1 MNIVDKL
8 MTIDAGKILERPTET
23 MEIKRLS
30 NLLGEPFLIKLQ
42 AVHPQRYTE
51 IQSMA
56 VDLNKKGHINNV
68 DIYKQNTH
76 MILASLVEPNIKDRK
91 LLEHFK
97 AATPVDLIGK
107 LFLAGEIDE
116 INKKINELS
125 GFNDEETEKIKD
137 EVKN

>member
-8 MTIDAGKILERPTET
+8 MAVDAGKIVELPTEE
-23 MEIKRLS
+23 MEIVRLS
-30 NLLGEPFLIKLQ
+30 KMIGEPFIIKLQ

-56 VDLNKKGHINNV
+56 VNLNKKGGINNI

-91 LLEHFK
+91 LLDHFK
-97 AATPVDLIGK
+97 VATPIDLIGK
-107 LFLAGEIDE
+107 LFLAGEIDT
-116 INKKINELS
+116 INKKINDLS
-125 GFNDEETEKIKD
+125 GFNEDDTKKIKD
-137 EVKN
+137 EIKN

>member
-8 MTIDAGKILERPTET
+8 MAIDAGKIVENPTEE
-23 MEIKRLS
+23 MEITRLS
-30 NLLGEPFLIKLQ
+30 KMLGEPFIIKLQ

-56 VDLNKKGHINNV
+56 VSLNKIGGINNI

-91 LLEHFK
+91 LLDHFK
-97 AATPVDLIGK
+97 VATPVDLIGK
-107 LFLAGEIDE
+107 LFLAGEIDT

-125 GFNDEETEKIKD
+125 GFSDEEFNKIKD
-137 EVKN
+137 EIKN